1 MATEGDYR
9 RLFEQAHDAVFITS
23 REGRVI
29 DANPAA
35 ADMYGL
41 DRDEL
46 IGARALDFWCDRDER
61 RRFQEE
67 VEERGFVRD
76 YRACQEKADG
86 SPMEV
91 LINAV
96 ARRDGDGEV
105 VGYQGILRDVTE
117 RVRARRELR
126 TSRERYRRLL
136 RSAPIGIA
144 VHVDGRFRYLNPRS
158 AELLGAGSPDE
169 LLGEP
174 VLEFVHPDDR
184 ELIAGRLRSIQE
196 EREPVEPV
204 EVRIVQM
211 DGTVVHVEVR
221 GIPVEYGDEPAI
233 QTLARDVTEEVRL
246 RARLQD
252 MAYYDG
258 LTGLANRRLLRE
270 KAEQALEEAR
280 RRGRRVALLYLDLQR
295 FKAINDSFGHEAGDR
310 ALVEVA
316 RRLSGSLRKADV
328 VARVGGDEFA
338 VLLTEAGEEQE
349 GAVQAARRVM
359 EVFDEPFSIGGREV
373 HLGGSIGIA
382 LHPDTADD
390 FETLMA
396 HADMAM
402 YEAARERGTTFQV
415 YRPSIEIFTSDRL
428 ELEEDLYRALEEDR
442 LFLRYQ
448 PIRRTD
454 DERAGWEALA
464 RWRRDGG
471 AEDVRPETFV
481 ALAEETGLVRR
492 LDAWALEAAVREAA
506 SWGGNGR
513 SGWVA
518 VNVSGPTLH
527 DPDLACTVSATL
539 DEAGLPTDRL
549 VVEVSEAAAVRDFQ
563 RAADTLRA
571 LRGAGVR
578 VALDDFGTGQ
588 STLQQLKH
596 LPVDILKI
604 DTAFVDGIG
613 EDPRDEEL
621 IRAVLGVGDGLG
633 LSVVAE
639 GVERERQ
646 RRWLESEGCDLLQG
660 FLVGRPGPAPDEGGP
675 DDDAPDGE
683 A

>member
-23 REGRVI
+23 REGRVS

-35 ADMYGL
+35 AEMYGL
-41 DRDEL
+41 DREEL
-46 IGARALDFWCDRDER
+46 IGARALDFWCDPDRR
-61 RRFQEE
+61 RRFQQE

-76 YRACQEKADG
+76 FRACQMRADG
-86 SPMEV
+86 TEMEV

-96 ARRDGDGEV
+96 VRRDGDGEV
-105 VGYQGILRDVTE
+105 AGYQGILRDVTE
-117 RVRARRELR
+117 RVRARRQLEA
-126 TSRERYRRLL
+126 SRERYRRLL

-144 VHVDGRFRYLNPRS
+144 VHVDGRLRYLNPRG
-158 AELLGAGSPDE
+158 AELLGAGEPGQ
-169 LLGEP
+169 LLGDP
-174 VLEFVHPDDR
+174 ILEYVHPEDR
-184 ELIAGRLRSIQE
+184 ERTARRLRTIQE
-196 EREPVEPV
+196 ERKPVEPV
-204 EVRIVQM
+204 EARVVQM

-221 GIPVEYGDEPAI
+221 GIPVEYEGEPAV

-252 MAYYDG
+252 MAYYDS

-270 KAEQALEEAR
+270 KAEQALREAR

-316 RRLSGSLRKADV
+316 RRLSGALRKADV

-338 VLLTEAGEEQE
+338 ILLTEAGEERE
-349 GAVQAARRVM
+349 GAVRAARRVM
-359 EVFDEPFSIGGREV
+359 EVFDDPISVGGRDV

-382 LHPDTADD
+382 LHPDTAED

-428 ELEEDLYRALEEDR
+428 ELEEELYRALEGGGLD
-442 LFLRYQ
+442 LSYQ
-448 PIRRTD
+448 PIRRTAD
-454 DERAGWEALA
+454 DERAGREALA
-464 RWRRDGG
+464 RWRRNGEG
-471 AEDVRPETFV
+471 EDIRPATFV
-481 ALAEETGLVRR
+481 PLAEETGLVRR
-492 LDAWALEAAVREAA
+492 LDAWALETAVHQAA
-506 SWGGNGR
+506 SWQADGDAD
-513 SGWVA
+513 WVA

-527 DPDLACTVSATL
+527 DPDLARTVSAIL
-539 DEAGLPTDRL
+539 DEAELPPDRL
-549 VVEVSEAAAVRDFQ
+549 VIEVSEAAAVRDFQ

-571 LRGAGVR
+571 LRAAGVR

-588 STLQQLKH
+588 STLQQIKH
-596 LPVDILKI
+596 LPVDVLKI
-604 DTAFVDGIG
+604 DIAFVSGIG

-633 LSVVAE
+633 LTVVAE
-639 GVERERQ
+639 GVEEEVQ
-646 RRWLESEGCDLLQG
+646 RRWLEREGCDLLQG
-660 FLVGRPGPAPDEGGP
+660 FLVGRPAPVRPAGEDPPGEG
-675 DDDAPDGE
+675 
-683 A
+683 

>member
-9 RLFEQAHDAVFITS
+9 RLFERAHDAVFISS

-35 ADMYGL
+35 AELYGL
-41 DRDEL
+41 ERDEL
-46 IGARALDFWCDRDER
+46 IGARATEFWCDPAER
-61 RRFQEE
+61 ERFQRE
-67 VEERGFVRD
+67 VEEKGGVRD
-76 YRACQEKADG
+76 FRACQLRADG
-86 SPMEV
+86 GTMEV

-96 ARRDGDGEV
+96 VRRNGDGEV

-117 RVRARRELR
+117 RVRARRELEV
-126 TSRERYRRLL
+126 SRERYRRLL

-144 VHVDGRFRYLNPRS
+144 VHVGGKIRYLNPRG
-158 AELLGAGSPDE
+158 AELLGADRPEQLMDE
-169 LLGEP
+169 P
-174 VLEFVHPDDR
+174 IVEFVHPEDR
-184 ELIAGRLRSIQE
+184 ELVAGRLRAIQA
-196 EREPVEPV
+196 EREPLEPEEIRV
-204 EVRIVQM
+204 VQM
-211 DGTVVHVEVR
+211 DGTVVHLEVR
-221 GIPVEYGDEPAI
+221 GIPVDYEGEPAV

-270 KAEQALEEAR
+270 KAEQALREAR
-280 RRGRRVALLYLDLQR
+280 RHGRRVALLYLDLQR
-295 FKAINDSFGHEAGDR
+295 FKAINDSFGHDAGDR

-316 RRLSGSLRKADV
+316 RRLSGSLREADV

-338 VLLTEAGEEQE
+338 ILLTEAGEGRE
-349 GAVQAARRVM
+349 GAVRAARRVM
-359 EVFDEPFSIGGREV
+359 GVFEDPFTVGGREV

-382 LHPDTADD
+382 MYPDSAED

-428 ELEEDLYRALEEDR
+428 ELEEQLYRALQDGD
-442 LFLRYQ
+442 LSLHYQ
-448 PIRRTD
+448 PVRRASD
-454 DERAGWEALA
+454 GERVGCEALA
-464 RWRRDGG
+464 RWRRGGEDG
-471 AEDVRPETFV
+471 DVRPATFV

-492 LDAWALEAAVREAA
+492 MDAWVLKTAVRQAA
-506 SWGGNGR
+506 AWRSAGR
-513 SGWVA
+513 SDWVA

-527 DPDLACTVSATL
+527 DPELASRISEVLAG
-539 DEAGLPTDRL
+539 EGLPTDRL
-549 VVEVSEAAAVRDFQ
+549 VIEVSEAAAVRDFE
-563 RAADTLRA
+563 RAAETLRS

-578 VALDDFGTGQ
+578 VALDDFGTGR

-596 LPVDILKI
+596 LPVDMLKI
-604 DTAFVDGIG
+604 DTAFVDGVG

-633 LSVVAE
+633 LCVVAE
-639 GVERERQ
+639 GVEREEQ
-646 RRWLESEGCDLLQG
+646 RRWLEREGCDLLQG
-660 FLVGRPGPAPDEGGP
+660 FLIGRPEPVDAAEQRRPAEG
-675 DDDAPDGE
+675 
-683 A
+683 